1 MPFDTD
7 ATKRIRKTD
16 PSPSIYLELEEAEE
30 VTNQSAVI
38 ATAEA
43 CPIVLKL
50 IAIAV
55 LGRPVNGFSWMTLTG
70 HAGSGVS

>member
-1 MPFDTD
+1 M
-7 ATKRIRKTD
+7 
-16 PSPSIYLELEEAEE
+16 
-30 VTNQSAVI
+30 NQSAVI

-50 IAIAV
+50 TLIAV
-55 LGRPVNGFSWMTLTG
+55 LGRPVIGFSWMTLMG